1 MGDYTTQDAVNFA
14 ADGNGV
20 EFKKAVNDL
29 LMDRVRDAVE
39 LKKSEVA
46 ANFLSV
52 EDEAEEQNVEG
63 DDYDD
68 QEV

>member
-1 MGDYTTQDAVNFA
+1 MVDYTTQDAVNFA

>member
-52 EDEAEEQNVEG
+52 EDEAEDQNVEG

>member
-1 MGDYTTQDAVNFA
+1 MDDYTAQDAVNFA
-14 ADGNGV
+14 ANGNGL
-20 EFKKAVNDL
+20 EFKKAINAL
-29 LMDRVRDAVE
+29 LMDRISDAVE

-52 EDEAEEQNVEG
+52 EDEAEDQNIEG
-63 DDYDD
+63 DEYED

>member
-1 MGDYTTQDAVNFA
+1 MSEYTTQDAVNFA
-14 ADGNGV
+14 ASGNGL

-29 LMDRVRDAVE
+29 LMDRVKDAVE

-52 EDEAEEQNVEG
+52 EDEAEDQNIEG
-63 DDYDD
+63 DEDED